1 MLDRATLEAQ
11 RDRLAALP
19 LEQRRQVTGLHP
31 DRAPVIV
38 PGILIL
44 LEVLDAFGSRTVIAS
59 DRDIL
64 HGAARAL
71 AHRQIPRMGDVK

>member
-1 MLDRATLEAQ
+1 
-11 RDRLAALP
+11 
-19 LEQRRQVTGLHP
+19 VKGLHP

-44 LEVLDAFGSRTVIAS
+44 LEVLGAFGARTVVAS

-71 AHRQIPRMGDVK
+71 ANRQLPRMGEPF